1 MTDIYMNKHAPIA
14 ERVADLLSRMTIEE
28 KIGQL
33 TQLPANVA
41 GNTDKLEEWHIGS
54 YLHCT
59 GDAAIRLQERAA
71 KTRLGIPLIFGIDA
85 IHGHCF
91 DNDATVFP
99 TQLAA
104 SSSWDRELVRDMAK
118 VTAKEVRAT
127 GIHWTFS
134 PVLCIGRDARW
145 GRINETYGEDAWL
158 IGEMAVAAVQGYQGE
173 NFASPDSILACAKH
187 YVAYGEPT
195 GGRDAY
201 EADVSRRKLKSLFL
215 PPFKK
220 VVRKAK
226 VASLMAGYH
235 SNDGIPCTA
244 DQWLLTEVAKT
255 DWGLN
260 GFIVTDWENVT
271 SLHTKQKVSATLEEA
286 CYRALVAGNDMM
298 MATVEFYQ
306 AAVRL
311 VNEGR
316 VDIEIINHAVA
327 RILTKKFELGL
338 FDDMRFYCPERQ
350 AILSVPQHL
359 DLAMDASLKSIVM
372 LKNDGILP
380 LQPTKDLR
388 VLIAGPNA
396 DDVIAQLGDWSFGS
410 MQAGATD
417 DQFHRDKTVTTLQ
430 AFQAASTQYGFQV
443 EYVKGA
449 DCIDGE
455 FEQEDALSQALAQ
468 ADVVIACVGDTLAQN
483 GEFHDRGNLDL
494 SGKQQRMLE
503 QIKASGLP
511 LIVNLVASKPMTIP
525 WVADNAN
532 ALLCGFNSGT
542 QGGEAIK
549 RVIFGEYNPSGK
561 LTISFPYHVGQ
572 IPVFYNKY
580 EGWHAQHSKNTEFQE
595 RYIDMPQSPLFCFGE
610 GQSFSQFEY
619 SDVHLKHRVIA
630 PHRDLELSVTV
641 TNQSDIDGTEIVQV
655 YFNDHYSSVT
665 TPIKTLCGFQRV
677 DIAARQSALVSITVN
692 FADLALVNSALE
704 EVVEAGAFSI
714 MVGSSS
720 KDEDLNC
727 LDFEVTQT
735 TDVHSS

>member
-1 MTDIYMNKHAPIA
+1 MTDIYQNKHATIE

-33 TQLPANVA
+33 TQLPASVE
-41 GNTDKLEEWHIGS
+41 GNTEKLEEWHIGS

-59 GDAAIRLQERAA
+59 GDTAIRLQERAA

-104 SSSWDRELVRDMAK
+104 SSSWDRELIRDMAK

-134 PVLCIGRDARW
+134 PVLCVGRDARW

-158 IGEMAVAAVQGYQGE
+158 IGEMAVEAIKGYQGE
-173 NFASPDSILACAKH
+173 RFSSPDSILACAKH
-187 YVAYGEPT
+187 YVAYGET
-195 GGRDAY
+195 VGGRDAY
-201 EADVSRRKLKSLFL
+201 EADVSRRKLKALFL

-220 VVRKAK
+220 AVQEAH

-235 SNDGIPCTA
+235 ANDGVPCTA
-244 DQWLLTEVAKT
+244 DKWLLTDVAKT
-255 DWGLN
+255 DWGLD

-271 SLHTKQKVSATLEEA
+271 SLHTKQKVSASIEEA
-286 CYRALVAGNDMM
+286 CYRALVSGNDMM
-298 MATVEFYQ
+298 MSTVEFYET
-306 AAVRL
+306 AVRL
-311 VNEGR
+311 VKDGR
-316 VDIEIINHAVA
+316 VDEAVVNDA
-327 RILTKKFELGL
+327 VIRILTKKFALGL
-338 FDDMRFYCPERQ
+338 FDDMRFYCPDRHEVLGIPAHR
-350 AILSVPQHL
+350 
-359 DLAMDASLKSIVM
+359 DLALQASLKSIVM

-380 LQPTKDLR
+380 LTPSKDLR
-388 VLIAGPNA
+388 VLVTGPNA

-430 AFQAASTQYGFQV
+430 AFQAAAKHYGFQV

-449 DCIDGE
+449 DCLDEE
-455 FEQEDALSQALAQ
+455 FEQVAELERALEN
-468 ADVVIACVGDTLAQN
+468 ADVAIACVGDTLAQN
-483 GEFHDRGNLDL
+483 GEFHDRANLDL
-494 SGKQQRMLE
+494 TGKQQALLE
-503 QIKASGLP
+503 RIKAAGVP

-525 WVADNAN
+525 WIAEHAN

-549 RVIFGEYNPSGK
+549 RVVFGEYNPSGK

-572 IPVFYNKY
+572 LPVFYNKY
-580 EGWHAQHSKNTEFQE
+580 EGWHAQHSQHTEFKE
-595 RYIDMPQSPLFCFGE
+595 RYIDMPEQPLFCFGE
-610 GQSFSQFEY
+610 GLSFSQFEY
-619 SDVHLKHRVIA
+619 RDIALKQRVIE
-630 PHRDLELSVTV
+630 PHSDIELSLTV
-641 TNQSDIDGTEIVQV
+641 TNQSDIDGTDIVQV
-655 YFNDHYSSVT
+655 YFNDHFSSVT

-677 DIAARQSALVSITVN
+677 AIAAKESVEVTMTVK
-692 FADLALVNSALE
+692 FSDLALVNAELE
-704 EVVEAGAFSI
+704 EVVEAGAFSL
-714 MVGSSS
+714 MVGASS
-720 KDEDLNC
+720 KDEDLHT

-735 TDVHSS
+735 TTVSS